1 MQRRLQ
7 AVVLGAALATVAGC
21 ASNVS
26 TDYNP
31 NAGFAK
37 SAHLRAGD
45 ADGQKVAPA
54 AGAGPVGTP

>member
-1 MQRRLQ
+1 MQGRLQ

-31 NAGFAK
+31 NTGFANR
-37 SAHLRAGD
+37 AHLNNL
-45 ADGQKVAPA
+45 
-54 AGAGPVGTP
+54 GAGPRPG